1 MAVYDRNM
9 FRGSRPTAR
18 GNSPK
23 AATQAVSSMANMAQN
38 VAGPMIQEG
47 IAGVMK
53 DMTAGVKA
61 AEDYRGAMNAFRGDD
76 KSVKERRQELGGIV
90 GMKDANKTP
99 ESVLTL
105 VQPVMEM
112 REMGQVDQGIG
123 QVAQKAMDTP
133 VEGKMAQGIMQPVR
147 MTSGGPATL
156 AELYKQNLPTIQE
169 IYGDDTDELRKRA
182 TGQFLLGTAAP
193 LGLAIAQ
200 GMPIEEALMRGLP
213 ELGKV
218 GAGVDAAK
226 RKTRD
231 AQRQAALNMATTQLA
246 AQNELKSFAPGSAIY
261 RGGVQIGTVP
271 AKPEGPGAIQ
281 ELVYTGAEPIQVEGF
296 GTIQPNKPLTI
307 GANELA
313 AFPANIRSSFKK
325 FVAPATEK
333 FTSQTLYKKTD
344 DGYES
349 TFVTS
354 LEQANAA
361 KGQGFTEDSRPPGEQ
376 TGEFKFYQ
384 NKETGEQ
391 VLFSNKEVAGMSATQ
406 RGNLTAVPKQTT
418 RGELRDVTFR
428 TPQVIA
434 GVLRPAGT
442 TFKMYDSEIETLGRE
457 NPEARA
463 QMIDSPSMADIKVLY
478 KPKADGSFEHKAVYT
493 PDAYTNAINNE
504 GFSPQTPEK
513 FQFVKMYKSDAQGN
527 ITFKTARTHAEM
539 NRMIA
544 SDFRPYTEEL
554 RTLGN
559 KVLSIAPTGT
569 TVVATADD
577 PATLF
582 NQNGESKVVKNSD
595 EALSARQAG
604 FHFTSKPERKGLSV
618 SLANALLVDLSD
630 NIANGDFSQEQL
642 RQFQSAVSIVRDTPR
657 ITAGEGG
664 EGLVTVGGTIP
675 PHVIEAVRLAK
686 ARDANFDDMGL
697 LETAQ
702 AAESE
707 GIEYEGI
714 IDPTVDY
721 GASVG
726 PRDKLSRGFAG
737 VADFTKELIFGDSY
751 NPTNPEAFEA
761 VRNLQY
767 LNVITVTRALNAIGG
782 KDTEGLRKRIE
793 SLQVD
798 PFDAFL
804 SKSKLLS
811 STSNMLS
818 FLRDSK
824 KTLNDKSDK
833 AGTVQLRNK
842 IQGDIGELDY
852 LISQYETLET
862 GLRGSSAGFNAAGSP
877 DPLNAPSLVPV
888 KPSLM
893 PVKPSLDPGG

>member
-18 GNSPK
+18 GTSPK
-23 AATQAVSSMANMAQN
+23 AATQAVSSMANMSQS

-76 KSVKERRQELGGIV
+76 KSVEQRREELGGIV
-90 GMKDANKTP
+90 GMKDAKKTP

-147 MTSGGPATL
+147 MKEGGQASL
-156 AELYKQNLPTIQE
+156 ADLYKQNLPMVQE
-169 IYGDDTDELRKRA
+169 IFSDDTDELRKRA

-200 GMPIEEALMRGLP
+200 GMPIEEAFMRGLP

-246 AQNELKSFAPGSAIY
+246 GQNELKSFAPGSAIF

-271 AKPEGPGAIQ
+271 AKPEGPGAMQ

-296 GTIQPNKPLTI
+296 GTIQPNQPFSL

-313 AFPANIRSSFKK
+313 GFPANIRTSFKK
-325 FVAPATEK
+325 YVAPATEK
-333 FTSQTLYKKTD
+333 FTSQTLYKTTD

-354 LEQANAA
+354 LEQANTA
-361 KGQGFTEDSRPPGEQ
+361 KGQGFTEDSRPPGKQ
-376 TGEFKFYQ
+376 TGTFNFYRDSS
-384 NKETGEQ
+384 TGRD
-391 VLFSNKEVAGMSATQ
+391 VLLSSTELSGMSAADRQKYTKVPTEVS
-406 RGNLTAVPKQTT
+406 RGTLQ
-418 RGELRDVTFR
+418 DVTFR
-428 TPQVIA
+428 TPQMIA
-434 GVLRPAGT
+434 GVIRPAGT
-442 TFKMYDSEIETLGRE
+442 TFKMYDSEIQSLSA
-457 NPEARA
+457 EARA
-463 QMIDSPSMADIKVLY
+463 QMIDAPSMADIKVLY
-478 KPKADGSFEHKAVYT
+478 KPKADGTFESKVVYT
-493 PDAYTNAINNE
+493 PDAYTNAINND

-513 FQFVKMYKSDAQGN
+513 FKFVKMYKMGDDNQIS
-527 ITFKTARTHAEM
+527 TKTARTHAEM

-544 SDFRPYTEEL
+544 NDFRPYSEEI

-569 TVVATADD
+569 TVLATADD

-582 NQNGESKVVKNSD
+582 NQNGVERVVKNSD
-595 EALSARQAG
+595 EALAARQAG

-630 NIANGDFSQEQL
+630 NIANDDFTEDQL

-862 GLRGSSAGFNAAGSP
+862 GLRGSAAGFNAAGSP
-877 DPLNAPSLVPV
+877 DPLNAPSLVP
-888 KPSLM
+888 
-893 PVKPSLDPGG
+893 GG

>member
-147 MTSGGPATL
+147 MQSGGQASL
-156 AELYKQNLPTIQE
+156 AELYKQNLPMIQE

-261 RGGVQIGTVP
+261 RGGVKIGTVP

-281 ELVYTGAEPIQVEGF
+281 ELVYTGTEPIQVAGF

-354 LEQANAA
+354 LEQANTA
-361 KGQGFTEDSRPPGEQ
+361 KGQGFTEDSRPPGKQ
-376 TGEFKFYQ
+376 IGTFNFYRDSTTGKD
-384 NKETGEQ
+384 
-391 VLFSNKEVAGMSATQ
+391 VLLSSAQLAGMSATD
-406 RGNLTAVPKQTT
+406 REKYTKVPTEVS
-418 RGELRDVTFR
+418 RGEMRDVTFR

-442 TFKMYDSEIETLGRE
+442 PFKMYDSEIQSLSA
-457 NPEARA
+457 EARA
-463 QMIDSPSMADIKVLY
+463 QMIDAPNMADIKVLY
-478 KPKADGSFEHKAVYT
+478 KPKADGTFESKVVFT

-513 FQFVKMYKSDAQGN
+513 FQFVKMYKSDAEGN

-544 SDFRPYTEEL
+544 NDFRPYSEEI

-569 TVVATADD
+569 TVLATADD

-582 NQNGESKVVKNSD
+582 NQNGNARVVKNSD
-595 EALSARQAG
+595 EALAARQAG

-630 NIANGDFSQEQL
+630 NIANGDFTQEEL

-686 ARDANFDDMGL
+686 ERDASFDDMGL
-697 LETAQ
+697 LETPQ
-702 AAESE
+702 AAEAE
-707 GIEYEGI
+707 TVEYEGI
-714 IDPTVDY
+714 IDPTIDY
-721 GASVG
+721 GKSIG
-726 PRDKLSRGFAG
+726 PRDKLARGFAG
-737 VADFTKELIFGDSY
+737 AVDFGKALVFGDDY
-751 NPTNPEAFEA
+751 KPTNPAAFEA
-761 VRNLQY
+761 VRDLQY

-782 KDTEGLRKRIE
+782 KDTEGLRQRIE

-852 LISQYETLET
+852 LISQYEILET
-862 GLRGSSAGFNAAGSP
+862 SLRGSAGGFGADTNP
-877 DPLNAPSLVPV
+877 DPLNAPPLVPQTNTNTSV
-888 KPSLM
+888 
-893 PVKPSLDPGG
+893 GG

>member
-18 GNSPK
+18 GSMPP
-23 AATQAVSSMANMAQN
+23 AAAQRAISSVANTAGRVAQ
-38 VAGPMIQEG
+38 PMIQEG
-47 IAGVMK
+47 IAGVMQ
-53 DMTAGVKA
+53 DMTSGVKA
-61 AEDYRGAMNAFRGDD
+61 AKDYRGAMNAFRGDD

-147 MTSGGPATL
+147 MQSGGQASL
-156 AELYKQNLPTIQE
+156 AELYKQNLPMIQE
-169 IYGDDTDELRKRA
+169 IYGDDTDKLRKQA
-182 TGQFLLGTAAP
+182 VGQFLLGTAAP

-213 ELGKV
+213 ELGKA

-231 AQRQAALNMATTQLA
+231 AQRQAALNMASTQLA
-246 AQNELKSFAPGSAIY
+246 EQNKLTERDPTKDLY
-261 RGGVQIGTVP
+261 RGPTLIRKGVQ
-271 AKPEGPGAIQ
+271 EGPKGPGTMQ
-281 ELVYTGAEPIQVEGF
+281 EVVYTGTEPIQVEGF
-296 GTIQPNKPLTI
+296 GTIQPNKPFSL

-313 AFPANIRSSFKK
+313 AFPTNIRTSFKPYK
-325 FVAPATEK
+325 APETAK
-333 FTSQTLYKKTD
+333 FTPQSLFKSTD

-354 LEQANAA
+354 LDQANAA
-361 KGQGFTEDSRPPGEQ
+361 KAQGFTEDSRPPGKEIGSFDFYIDSS
-376 TGEFKFYQ
+376 TGK
-384 NKETGEQ
+384 Q
-391 VLFSNKEVAGMSATQ
+391 VLLSNVQLAGMSDKEKEKYQ
-406 RGNLTAVPKQTT
+406 PVPKKIDRGNQNTVA
-418 RGELRDVTFR
+418 FR

-434 GVLRPAGT
+434 GVLQPAGKP
-442 TFKMYDSEIETLGRE
+442 FIMYDSEILSLSAPARE
-457 NPEARA
+457 A
-463 QMIDSPSMADIKVLY
+463 MITAPSMADIKVLY
-478 KPKADGSFEHKAVYT
+478 KPKADGTFESKVVYT

-513 FQFVKMYKSDAQGN
+513 FQFVKMYKSDAEGN

-559 KVLSIAPTGT
+559 KILSIAPTGT

-604 FHFTSKPERKGLSV
+604 FHFTSKPERKGLSI

-630 NIANGDFSQEQL
+630 NIATGNFTQEEL

-657 ITAGEGG
+657 VTAGEGG
-664 EGLVTVGGTIP
+664 EGLVTVGGTVP
-675 PHVIEAVRLAK
+675 PHVIEAVKLAK
-686 ARDANFDDMGL
+686 ARDPNFDDMGL

-702 AAESE
+702 AVTAETV
-707 GIEYEGI
+707 EYEGI
-714 IDPTVDY
+714 IDPTIDY
-721 GASVG
+721 GASIG
-726 PRDKLSRGFAG
+726 PRDKLARGLANIF
-737 VADFTKELIFGDSY
+737 DFSKELAFGDNY

-761 VRNLQY
+761 VQDLQY

-782 KDTEGLRKRIE
+782 KNTENLRARIE

-798 PFDAFL
+798 PYAASL
-804 SKSKLLS
+804 TKSKLLS
-811 STSNMLS
+811 STSNMLA

-824 KTLNDKSDK
+824 KTLTVKRDE
-833 AGTVQLRNK
+833 AGTVTLRTK
-842 IQGDIGELDY
+842 INGDIGELDY

-862 GLRGSSAGFNAAGSP
+862 GLRGSAAGFGADTNP
-877 DPLNAPSLVPV
+877 DPLNAPNLTTGKPPLIMSSRNV
-888 KPSLM
+888 KP
-893 PVKPSLDPGG
+893 K

>member
-18 GNSPK
+18 DTSPK
-23 AATQAVSSMANMAQN
+23 AATQAVSSMANLSQS

-76 KSVKERRQELGGIV
+76 KSVEQRREELGGIV
-90 GMKDANKTP
+90 GMKDAKKTP

-147 MTSGGPATL
+147 MQAGGQASL
-156 AELYKQNLPTIQE
+156 ADLYKQNLPMVQE
-169 IYGDDTDELRKRA
+169 IFSDDTDELRKRA

-213 ELGKV
+213 ELGKA

-231 AQRQAALNMATTQLA
+231 AQRQAALNMASTQLA

-261 RGGVQIGTVP
+261 RGGEQIGTVP
-271 AKPEGPGAIQ
+271 AKPEGPGAMQ
-281 ELVYTGAEPIQVEGF
+281 ELVYTGAEPIQVQGF
-296 GTIQPNKPLTI
+296 GTIQPNQPFSL

-313 AFPANIRSSFKK
+313 AFPANIRTSFKK
-325 FVAPATEK
+325 YVAPATEK

-354 LEQANAA
+354 LEQANTA
-361 KGQGFTEDSRPPGEQ
+361 KGKGFTEDSRPPGEQ

-391 VLFSNKEVAGMSATQ
+391 VLFSNKEVAGLSDKQ
-406 RGNLTAVPKQTT
+406 RRNLTAVPQQTT

-428 TPQVIA
+428 TPQMIA
-434 GVLRPAGT
+434 GVIRPAGT
-442 TFKMYDSEIETLGRE
+442 TFKMYDSEIEALGRE
-457 NPEARA
+457 KPEARA
-463 QMIDSPSMADIKVLY
+463 QMIDAPSMADIKVLY
-478 KPKADGSFEHKAVYT
+478 KPKADGTFESKVVFT

-513 FQFVKMYKSDAQGN
+513 FQFVKMYKSDAEGN

-544 SDFRPYTEEL
+544 SDFRPYTEEI

-569 TVVATADD
+569 TVLATADD

-582 NQNGESKVVKNSD
+582 NQNGEEKVVKNSD
-595 EALSARQAG
+595 EALAARQAG
-604 FHFTSKPERKGLSV
+604 FHFTSKPERKGLSI

-630 NIANGDFSQEQL
+630 NIATGNFSQEEL

-657 ITAGEGG
+657 VTAGEGG
-664 EGLVTVGGTIP
+664 EGLITVGGTVP
-675 PHVIEAVRLAK
+675 PHVIEAVKLAK
-686 ARDANFDDMGL
+686 ARDPNFDDMGL

-702 AAESE
+702 AVTADTV
-707 GIEYEGI
+707 EYEGI
-714 IDPTVDY
+714 IDPTIDY
-721 GASVG
+721 GASIG
-726 PRDKLSRGFAG
+726 PRDKLARGLANIF
-737 VADFTKELIFGDSY
+737 DFSKELAFGDSY

-761 VRNLQY
+761 VQDLQY

-782 KDTEGLRKRIE
+782 KNTENLRARIE

-798 PFDAFL
+798 PYAASL
-804 SKSKLLS
+804 TKSKLLS
-811 STSNMLS
+811 STSNMLA

-824 KTLNDKSDK
+824 KTLTVKRDE
-833 AGTVQLRNK
+833 AGTVTLRTK
-842 IQGDIGELDY
+842 INGDIGELDY

-862 GLRGSSAGFNAAGSP
+862 GLRGSAAGFGAAGSP
-877 DPLNAPSLVPV
+877 DPLNAPSLVP
-888 KPSLM
+888 
-893 PVKPSLDPGG
+893 GG